1 MKPRTKQILIHIAA
15 VAVMLMAACIYFSPA
30 LGGDIV
36 YQGDM
41 QKADAMAHQQRA
53 AADSTGTIP
62 NWNPGMFSGMP
73 GYQVT
78 AEPQSS
84 VFTPLK
90 ALLIMR
96 PFGVE
101 RNIGVLWLYL
111 IGFYVAMIALGC
123 SPLISLLT
131 ALAFGL
137 GSYNIIIIEAGHI
150 TKAWAIAMI
159 APVLA
164 GMALAFR
171 AGSEK
176 RKAEGGK
183 NQAESEKRKAESEAT
198 AANTNA
204 ITQSR
209 NHAITNWKPVV
220 WGAILFTLALGLQIT
235 FNHIQITFYTAIGG
249 VIMGLT
255 YMVYALKDKWFKPFL
270 AIVGILLAGC
280 AFALGGNYRHLAV
293 NQEYSKVT
301 MRGGSEISVKPHD
314 IGLEDKAEA
323 EANSGG
329 GLDINYAFSWS
340 YGIGETYTLLVPG
353 AMGGGSGERVAD
365 DSEWARRT
373 GQKQAPLYWGDQPF
387 TSGPV
392 YFGAIVIFLF
402 VLGCF
407 IVRGPERWW
416 LVIATLVAVVMSW
429 GRHCLPVNEFL
440 FNHLPLYNKFRTPSM
455 SLVLANAAMAI
466 MAALTLSVLT
476 KTKTKTKSIT
486 KAEKGE
492 REKLNKALYWA
503 GGIVGGILLIGIVLA
518 KSKLGFA
525 GGADEQYRSQLGD
538 QWPMFESLLVDE
550 RRALFVRDSLRSLL
564 FVALAFVTLWLYA
577 NDKLKKSGIVL
588 AVVGVLTVID
598 LWGVDR
604 RYLNDENFI
613 APERATLHR
622 TPAEQLTDQIA
633 AANGD
638 SDYRIYDLTVNTFN
652 DSRPSAFHN
661 QIGGYSAAKLRRY
674 QDLIDFYLGSK
685 KFYDYVNEAQ
695 INVGGN
701 LGSTPLLA
709 VDAPYPVLDML
720 NCRYIMR
727 NFGEGQM
734 LPVRRTAALGSCW
747 LVEKAEFV
755 GDANEEILAL
765 NDFDPYSTAIVDKSK
780 FNIDVKYVPRDSSEY
795 ITRVHTYP
803 QTPDSLTYRSHTSQ
817 ERLAVFSEVYYA
829 PDWRAYIDGKP
840 VDHIRVDYILRGLVI
855 PAGDHTIQFV
865 NEAPTLHKLDNIT
878 LVVSILMLVAMGAA
892 LFVVYR
898 RGKSESKK

>member
-1 MKPRTKQILIHIAA
+1 MKKALPHIIAI
-15 VAVMLMAACIYFSPA
+15 VIMLVAACIYFSPA

-164 GMALAFR
+164 GMAMAFR
-171 AGSEK
+171 AGSGK

-183 NQAESEKRKAESEAT
+183 KQAESGMRNAESEAT

-209 NHAITNWKPVV
+209 NNAIINWKPVV

-249 VIMGLT
+249 IIMGLT

-429 GRHCLPVNEFL
+429 GRHCLFVNEFL

-466 MAALTLSVLT
+466 MAALTLSALT

-486 KAEKGE
+486 KAEKE
-492 REKLNKALYWA
+492 DHLKLNKALYWA

-518 KSKLGFA
+518 KTKLGFA

-577 NDKLKKSGIVL
+577 NDKMKKSGLVL
-588 AVVGVLTVID
+588 AIVGVLTVID

-604 RYLNDENFI
+604 RYLNEENFV
-613 APERATLHR
+613 APERVALHR
-622 TPAEQLTDQIA
+622 TASEQQLDQTA
-633 AANGD
+633 AVNGD
-638 SDYRIYDLTVNTFN
+638 RDYRVFDLTVNTFN

-661 QIGGYSAAKLRRY
+661 QIGGYSAAKMRRY
-674 QDLIDFYLGSK
+674 QDLIDFYLGSRK
-685 KFYDYVNEAQ
+685 LYDYVNSCQ
-695 INVGGN
+695 IGYSGAGTLVV
-701 LGSTPLLA
+701 A
-709 VDAPYPVLDML
+709 EPYPVLDML
-720 NCRYIMR
+720 NARYL
-727 NFGEGQM
+727 M
-734 LPVRRTAALGSCW
+734 LNLQQNQPTPVRRNSALGSCW
-747 LVEKAEFV
+747 LVEEV
-755 GDANEEILAL
+755 NYVEDANAEILAL
-765 NDFDPYSTAIVDKSK
+765 NDFEPQRTAIIDQSQWP
-780 FNIDVKYVPRDSSEY
+780 DVKKETDGIALKADSSES
-795 ITRVHTYP
+795 IALVHTYP
-803 QTPDSLTYRSHTSQ
+803 QSPDHLTYKSHTNGT
-817 ERLAVFSEVYYA
+817 RLAVFSEVYYA
-829 PDWRAYIDGKP
+829 PDWRAYIDGNP
-840 VDHIRVDYILRGLVI
+840 AEYFRADYILRAMII

-898 RGKSESKK
+898 RGKSESEK